1 MCNLAR
7 GRVTPPVMLLLLP
20 RRPTPTPTPSP
31 LPLPISHN
39 HPFSP
44 PISPLSPRFLFLAS
58 LSTRCLLFSLSPC
71 SLLFKPLPPL
81 LAHFFLVYLFSFLL
95 SLIHLFSSPLFFVY
109 ILPSFLSPIHLFSSP
124 FVSSLSTCFLLV
136 IPYPP
141 TLLPPFSFPL
151 SPSLPFPS
159 LSLQRPYDPSSSLPL
174 WP

>member
-58 LSTRCLLFSLSPC
+58 LSTRCLLFSIHSMS
-71 SLLFKPLPPL
+71 SLLLIP
-81 LAHFFLVYLFSFLL
+81 LFSSLQAITSPACPFLPCLPVFVPSLSHPPVFFPTLLCLHTSFL
-95 SLIHLFSSPLFFVY
+95 SLSHPPVFVPFRLVFVHLFSSRNPLSTYFASPFF
-109 ILPSFLSPIHLFSSP
+109 LPSFP
-124 FVSSLSTCFLLV
+124 F
-136 IPYPP
+136 
-141 TLLPPFSFPL
+141 
-151 SPSLPFPS
+151 
-159 LSLQRPYDPSSSLPL
+159 SSLPL
-174 WP
+174 SFSPAAI